1 MRELPKQRCT
11 DGNICSNQRVMN
23 EQVYEGLPAEQR
35 ETIRSALVA
44 AFGSAR
50 IVAIKTVM
58 GGASGAF
65 TFEVQVA
72 DRRFLLRLEGPPSPL
87 RNPHQYLSLRIA
99 AEAGRAPKIHYLY
112 GGRRVGVME
121 FIEERRARGFP
132 GGARGLGRTLG

>member
-1 MRELPKQRCT
+1 
-11 DGNICSNQRVMN
+11 MN

-72 DRRFLLRLEGPPSPL
+72 DRRFLLRAW
-87 RNPHQYLSLRIA
+87 R
-99 AEAGRAPKIHYLY
+99 GRQVRCAI
-112 GGRRVGVME
+112 
-121 FIEERRARGFP
+121 
-132 GGARGLGRTLG
+132 RTSISRCG